1 MQFWSDVELTWWEEH
16 IGELLGFVG
25 TPYLFCSA
33 IEKYLK
39 IKSRVFIVLGQKIS
53 KLNYA

>member
-1 MQFWSDVELTWWEEH
+1 MQFWSDVKLTWWEEH